1 MKNKLYNLNNEKKG
15 IDTQNKKH
23 KKKIKP
29 SLKQD
34 NKVKSDYFTQ
44 ANIFANVG
52 ETDDFPG
59 NCHRAIPTLQKWPGP
74 RWLHRVILTNCREQ
88 YIQNLE
94 KGKK

>member
-1 MKNKLYNLNNEKKG
+1 MKRKVQIPKIRN
-15 IDTQNKKH
+15 I
-23 KKKIKP
+23 KKIKP

-59 NCHRAIPTLQKWPGP
+59 NCQRAIPTLQK
-74 RWLHRVILTNCREQ
+74 
-88 YIQNLE
+88 
-94 KGKK
+94 